1 MRSSKAA
8 HFGALLERF
17 SEGESEDRDEL
28 DPPGAST
35 LPHHAA
41 DTNAADRRRR
51 KSTRTRRT

>member
-1 MRSSKAA
+1 LRSSNVA
-8 HFGALLERF
+8 HFEALLERF

-41 DTNAADRRRR
+41 DTSVAADRRR
-51 KSTRTRRT
+51 KGTPTRRT